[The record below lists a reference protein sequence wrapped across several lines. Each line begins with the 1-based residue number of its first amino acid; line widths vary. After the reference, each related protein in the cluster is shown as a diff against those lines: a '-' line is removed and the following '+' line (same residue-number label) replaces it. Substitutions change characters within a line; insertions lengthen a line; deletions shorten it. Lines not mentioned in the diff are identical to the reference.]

1 MLMLVAIRQV
11 ANTTAPLYLES
22 CIAAPT
28 AVDLSLQS
36 IRKLGN
42 SGGPKLWLCRLS
54 FQIFG

>member
-1 MLMLVAIRQV
+1 MLIAIRQV

-22 CIAAPT
+22 YIAAPT

-42 SGGPKLWLCRLS
+42 SGGPKLCLCRLS